1 MYKIEISTDSAAFHP
16 EGDHCHGPADE
27 ICRILRALAD
37 GLEGG
42 MVETCPLYDA
52 NGNCVGHG
60 IYEPDEEP
68 EVEEDEED
76 DAGDDGDYPE
86 KAEAVEAYWSDVL

>member
-1 MYKIEISTDSAAFHP
+1 MYKIEISTDNAAFHP
-16 EGDHCHGPADE
+16 EGEDHYHGPTDE
-27 ICRILRALAD
+27 VCRLLRELAD
-37 GLEGG
+37 RLDGG

-68 EVEEDEED
+68 EVEDEE
-76 DAGDDGDYPE
+76 DDGDYPE
-86 KAEAVEAYWSDVL
+86 KAEAYEAYWSDVL